1 VTNLSVHAYDL
12 TQIIFFI
19 NHKHNTLYLMDDL
32 TILNDQL
39 KRMRGM
45 NKFYHS
51 QFLNDVRYFFLLT
64 SIFLVILQYN
74 IKISYLLPLVSLF
87 GSVMLAFH
95 AYYLIFSRHYSEFLE
110 KKINKMLNKELIITH
125 KLENSYFF
133 PINDRK
139 IVVAKLGKDF
149 SWFSFVTLFITFYGI
164 LVYSYGM
171 YLVYNELQNSYYV
184 FIVAVFTFF
193 TLSIGYWWFVKNVG
207 EKRLRENYE

>member
-1 VTNLSVHAYDL
+1 
-12 TQIIFFI
+12 
-19 NHKHNTLYLMDDL
+19 MDDL

-110 KKINKMLNKELIITH
+110 KKINKILNKELIITH

-164 LVYSYGM
+164 FLYVYGM
-171 YLVYNELQNSYYV
+171 YNIFTTLNSIYYFL
-184 FIVAVFTFF
+184 FIILLTFVTF
-193 TLSIGYWWFVKNVG
+193 ITGYWWFIYNEG
-207 EKRLRENYE
+207 ESRLRSVYDE